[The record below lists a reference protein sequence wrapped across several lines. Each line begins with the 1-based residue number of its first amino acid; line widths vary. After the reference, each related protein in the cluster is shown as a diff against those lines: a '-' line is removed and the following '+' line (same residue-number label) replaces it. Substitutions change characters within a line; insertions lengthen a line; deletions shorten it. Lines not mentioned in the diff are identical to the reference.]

1 VTGSIYKSVG
11 RYDEMRIGPAPHI
24 GKMTLT
30 ILSTHSKA
38 IQKLVK
44 EQMRQEAEELGFN
57 PYDDSGQE
65 EFERRVMDLEQ
76 QSLDHP
82 EIDWEVKYW
91 ELAGHR

>member
-1 VTGSIYKSVG
+1 
-11 RYDEMRIGPAPHI
+11 
-24 GKMTLT
+24 MTLT

-44 EQMRQEAEELGFN
+44 EQMRQEAEELGFD
-57 PYDDSGQE
+57 PYGNTGQAE
-65 EFERRVMDLEQ
+65 YERRVMELEQ

-91 ELAGHR
+91 ELAGHG

>member
-1 VTGSIYKSVG
+1 
-11 RYDEMRIGPAPHI
+11 
-24 GKMTLT
+24 MTLT

-44 EQMRQEAEELGFN
+44 EQMRQEAEELGFD
-57 PYDDSGQE
+57 PYGNTGQAE
-65 EFERRVMDLEQ
+65 YERRVMELEQ

-91 ELAGHR
+91 ELAGHH

>member
-1 VTGSIYKSVG
+1 
-11 RYDEMRIGPAPHI
+11 
-24 GKMTLT
+24 MTLT

-44 EQMRQEAEELGFN
+44 EQMRQEAEELGFD
-57 PYDDSGQE
+57 PYGNTGQAE
-65 EFERRVMDLEQ
+65 YERRVMELEQ

-82 EIDWEVKYW
+82 EIDWEIKYW